1 MPGVT
6 VQDIGALAVATVQVA
21 LVDSVVRAMQV
32 ADTAGAKGCEY
43 PGPSARVTLNPDP
56 HYAPRRIIHPEARY
70 LPRPVL
76 HPTARVEPRHCLP
89 EVCPMP
95 PNRPTLLNI
104 QPPWKLLPWQQPA
117 AIHQSIKVVRLQPD
131 TQSKGELIDIFI

>member
-1 MPGVT
+1 MSAVT

-21 LVDSVVRAMQV
+21 LVDSVVRAMQT
-32 ADTAGAKGCEY
+32 ADIAGAKSCEY
-43 PGPSARVTLNPDP
+43 PGPSARVTLTPDP

-76 HPTARVEPRHCLP
+76 HPVARVEPRPCLP

-104 QPPWKLLPWQQPA
+104 QLPWKVLPWQQPA
-117 AIHQSIKVVRLQPD
+117 AIHESIKVVHPLPD
-131 TQSKGELIDIFI
+131 TQRKGELIDIFI